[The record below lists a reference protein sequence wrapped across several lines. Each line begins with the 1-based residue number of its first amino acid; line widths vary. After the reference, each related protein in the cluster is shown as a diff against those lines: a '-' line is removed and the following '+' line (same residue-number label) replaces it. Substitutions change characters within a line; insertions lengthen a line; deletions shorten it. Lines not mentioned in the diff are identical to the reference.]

1 MPIRRDPIEE
11 AARRARQQ
19 VDRALA
25 DLRNARRN
33 AGISQAAMA
42 SLLGCSRQLVS
53 VIERGQL
60 DDVGCIHLAR
70 MGAVVGLDVPIRAFP
85 AGSPLRDAAQLQLL
99 GRFRASV
106 GEMWTWRTEV
116 PVTANPLERR
126 AVDAVLVRGPHRV
139 GVEAIT
145 RILDAQAQ
153 IRPILLK
160 QEAAGLERMV
170 LVLADT
176 RHNRS
181 ALADGDATISPAFP
195 LPHRA
200 LMRDLRT
207 GRLPSANGLVLV

>member
-19 VDRALA
+19 VAQVLA

-33 AGISQAAMA
+33 AGLSQAAMA
-42 SLLGCSRQLVS
+42 SALGCSRQLVGA
-53 VIERGQL
+53 IERGKL
-60 DDVGCIHLAR
+60 EDVGCTQLAR

-85 AGSPLRDAAQLQLL
+85 AGSPLRDAAQLRLL

-106 GEMWTWRTEV
+106 GQIWTWRTEM
-116 PVTANPLERR
+116 PVTANPLDRR

-139 GVEAIT
+139 GVEAVT
-145 RILDAQAQ
+145 RFLDAQAQ
-153 IRPILLK
+153 IRPVLLK

-176 RHNRS
+176 RHNRA
-181 ALADGDATISPAFP
+181 ALADGEATISPAFP
-195 LPHRA
+195 LRHRA
-200 LMRDLRT
+200 LMRDLRV
-207 GRLPSANGLVLV
+207 GRLPAANGLVLM